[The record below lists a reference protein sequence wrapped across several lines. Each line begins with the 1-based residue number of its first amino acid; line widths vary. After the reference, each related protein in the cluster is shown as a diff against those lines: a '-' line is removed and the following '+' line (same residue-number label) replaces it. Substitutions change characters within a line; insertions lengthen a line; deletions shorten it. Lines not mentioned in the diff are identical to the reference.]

1 MKRFA
6 RVHCGT
12 NIYEREI
19 DNQGRMILA
28 HIGNIPSISHKL
40 VTREKIMNDLDVKRR
55 FRLITLD
62 PVDSVEFIERPE

>member
-6 RVHCGT
+6 RVHCGA

-40 VTREKIMNDLDVKRR
+40 VKHVGNEDDVRR
-55 FRLITLD
+55 IFRMITVD
-62 PVDSVEFIERPE
+62 PVTSVEFIEKPE

>member
-6 RVHCGT
+6 RVRCGT
-12 NIYEREI
+12 NIHEREI
-19 DNQGRMILA
+19 DSQGRMILA

-40 VTREKIMNDLDVKRR
+40 VTREKIMNENDVRKR

-62 PVDSVEFIERPE
+62 PIDSVEFIESPE

>member
-6 RVHCGT
+6 RVHCGA

-19 DNQGRMILA
+19 DSQGRMILA

-40 VTREKIMNDLDVKRR
+40 VKRVGNEDDVRKV
-55 FRLITLD
+55 FRMITLD
-62 PVDSVEFIERPE
+62 PVTSVEFVERPE

>member
-6 RVHCGT
+6 RVHCGST
-12 NIYEREI
+12 IHEREL

-28 HIGNIPSISHKL
+28 HIGNIPSIQHKL
-40 VTREKIMNDLDVKRR
+40 VTRERVNEADVRKR

-62 PVDSVEFIERPE
+62 PVTSVEFIEKPE